1 MSFSAYL
8 SFNGQARDAM
18 TTYAGIFGATDLQLM
33 PFAQMPGGQI
43 PPGSDALIMHAQFS
57 AGPGAPLMGADMPG
71 EVPQSQR
78 EQKVFHGATDPNR
91 AAEIFAGLSVGGH
104 VILPLGETFWSPCFG
119 MVKDRFGITWLISLA
134 A

>member
-8 SFNGQARDAM
+8 SFTGNAREAM
-18 TTYAGIFGATDLQLM
+18 TTYADIFGATDLQLM

-43 PPGSDALIMHAQFS
+43 PPGAENWIMHAQFS
-57 AGPGAPLMGADMPG
+57 AGPGAPLMGADMPMNPEG
-71 EVPQSQR
+71 GLGNP
-78 EQKVFHGATDPNR
+78 KVFHGATDPAR
-91 AAEIFAGLSVGGH
+91 AAAIFARLSDGGD

-119 MVKDRFGITWLISLA
+119 MVKDRFGISWLISLA